1 MTYNEKE
8 MTWNNLQRPETTYK
22 EKETT
27 YNELTS
33 NKQNKPRNDQKQADF
48 EIILQYG
55 SIGSLF

>member
-1 MTYNEKE
+1 M
-8 MTWNNLQRPETTYK
+8 TYK
-22 EKETT
+22 EEETT
-27 YNELTS
+27 YNEPTS